1 MSRTSMVVGIDVG
14 SEQKGF
20 HAVALQ
26 GGTFVNKTITTD
38 PAEIVAW
45 CLDQRA
51 TVVAVDA
58 PCGWSQS
65 GSSRQA
71 ERELALLGKIN
82 CFSTPTRE
90 HALHRDFYTWVFNG
104 ENLYRSLIVQYPL
117 FDGQRTEEQ
126 ICIETFP
133 HAVVCAMAGRV
144 VSAKSKAKVRRE
156 ALKNRGQDVSSLPN
170 IDFVDAAL
178 CAVAADEFR
187 KGNYQRY
194 GDLSEGFIVVP
205 GPGVA

>member
-1 MSRTSMVVGIDVG
+1 M
-14 SEQKGF
+14 
-20 HAVALQ
+20 
-26 GGTFVNKTITTD
+26 
-38 PAEIVAW
+38 
-45 CLDQRA
+45 
-51 TVVAVDA
+51 
-58 PCGWSQS
+58 
-65 GSSRQA
+65 
-71 ERELALLGKIN
+71 
-82 CFSTPTRE
+82 
-90 HALHRDFYTWVFNG
+90 
-104 ENLYRSLIVQYPL
+104 
-117 FDGQRTEEQ
+117 
-126 ICIETFP
+126 
-133 HAVVCAMAGRV
+133 